1 MAENEQMKADNGLG
15 VVLKGLAPSEL
26 LRLGQEAEANG
37 FRSAWF
43 AEITFGDAI
52 TPATAVA
59 VATQRIQLVPS
70 IVGIWSR
77 TPVTAALTASS
88 LDELS
93 GGRLRFGVGL
103 QAHTYVTDWHG
114 RTFERP
120 LRAMREYLTILRRV
134 LDGERVSF
142 EGEIFRVDGF
152 ELRAAERAHRIP
164 IYVAATGPKMIELG
178 AELADGVIGAFYSEE
193 YIRQVV
199 VPAVRRGVEKAGR
212 AFEEIEIG
220 CVPPSIITRD
230 DSGIELIKG
239 QVVMFSTA
247 LRSSPGYADCVT
259 AAGFGE
265 ELERIHAL
273 VARGEAGAAMRA
285 VPDEMANALTVS
297 GSPENAW
304 RRIEAFREAGLTTI
318 ALNPSPPGIFFPL
331 HAGHFPDGTRFPQFS
346 FPAYRQV
353 IVDVISLMGA
363 GQRAAAART

>member
-1 MAENEQMKADNGLG
+1 MRGSVADNGLG

-26 LRLGQEAEANG
+26 LRLGKEADANG

-52 TPATAVA
+52 TPAAAVA
-59 VATQRIQLVPS
+59 VGTERIQVVPS

-77 TPVTAALTASS
+77 SPVTAALTASS
-88 LDELS
+88 LDQLS

-120 LRAMREYLTILRRV
+120 LRAMREYLTILRGV

-152 ELRAAERAHRIP
+152 QLRAAERERRIP
-164 IYVAATGPKMIELG
+164 IYVAATGPRMIQLG
-178 AELADGVIGAFYSEE
+178 AELADGVIGAFYSEQ
-193 YIRQVV
+193 YIRDVV
-199 VPAVRRGVEKAGR
+199 VPSVKRGVEKAGR
-212 AFEEIEIG
+212 SFDEVEIG
-220 CVPPSIITRD
+220 CVPPSIITTD

-265 ELERIHAL
+265 QLQTIHEL
-273 VARGEAGAAMRA
+273 VARGDVDSAVRS
-285 VPDEMANALTVS
+285 VPDEMADALTIS
-297 GSPENAW
+297 GRPENAW
-304 RRIEAFREAGLTTI
+304 KRIQAFREAGLTTI
-318 ALNPSPPGIFFPL
+318 ALNPSPPGIYFPL
-331 HAGHFPDGTRFPQFS
+331 HAGHFPEGVKFPPFS

-353 IVDVISLMGA
+353 IADVIALMGQ
-363 GQRAAAART
+363 G